1 MGSFFPNVYTELS
14 HMMRQRI
21 ICLRAAASAAL
32 EGAVG
37 QPYQSR
43 EVVGMPAVL
52 SGKLP
57 SVAV

>member
-1 MGSFFPNVYTELS
+1 
-14 HMMRQRI
+14 MMRQRI
-21 ICLRAAASAAL
+21 IYLRAAASGAL
-32 EGAVG
+32 EGAEC